1 MCTSTH
7 FFLGANSGRGFQ
19 SLFDRFCEPADF
31 DDLLVLKGSAG
42 CGKSTMMRRI
52 GEAMEERGEEV
63 EYLHCSGDP
72 DSLDGVHIPRLRTA
86 VVDGTSPHV
95 VEPKYPAAVE
105 RYVNLGAYWDLA
117 GIKGEREAVTQWSEA
132 CSAAYRR
139 AYRALGAARQMED
152 SAAALAAEGMDFDKL
167 QRRTDGILARELRGR
182 GGGGADR
189 WRFLGSLTCRGPV
202 WRFDTAGALC
212 PKIYQIQDSYGLA
225 WPMLERIHA
234 AARARGFRAV
244 VCPSPEHPDRIEHL
258 LLPEL
263 WLAFVTSREGMVYDG
278 PAYRRV
284 RVDAM
289 IPAAYCKRFRSRLR
303 FTRRMVQVLREEGM
317 AALGEAKAAHDQLEA
332 VYHPHVDF
340 DGVAGL
346 TAREL
351 ERMER
356 RLEALGEGPRP

>member
-117 GIKGEREAVTQWSEA
+117 GIKGEREAVTQWSGLL
-132 CSAAYRR
+132 RR
-139 AYRALGAARQMED
+139 LPAGLPGPGGRPADG
-152 SAAALAAEGMDFDKL
+152 G
-167 QRRTDGILARELRGR
+167 QRRRP
-182 GGGGADR
+182 GGGG
-189 WRFLGSLTCRGPV
+189 
-202 WRFDTAGALC
+202 
-212 PKIYQIQDSYGLA
+212 YGL
-225 WPMLERIHA
+225 
-234 AARARGFRAV
+234 
-244 VCPSPEHPDRIEHL
+244 
-258 LLPEL
+258 
-263 WLAFVTSREGMVYDG
+263 
-278 PAYRRV
+278 
-284 RVDAM
+284 
-289 IPAAYCKRFRSRLR
+289 
-303 FTRRMVQVLREEGM
+303 
-317 AALGEAKAAHDQLEA
+317 
-332 VYHPHVDF
+332 
-340 DGVAGL
+340 
-346 TAREL
+346 
-351 ERMER
+351 
-356 RLEALGEGPRP
+356 

>member
-152 SAAALAAEGMDFDKL
+152 SAAALAAELCAGA
-167 QRRTDGILARELRGR
+167 GLAADAPDALVITGNTAMLYLLT
-182 GGGGADR
+182 GADPDCLAHAPFEADR
-189 WRFLGSLTCRGPV
+189 LFGETLTGADLGLCCPGAAVYLPRCISAFVGA
-202 WRFDTAGALC
+202 DTATAL
-212 PKIYQIQDSYGLA
+212 LA
-225 WPMLERIHA
+225 
-234 AARARGFRAV
+234 
-244 VCPSPEHPDRIEHL
+244 
-258 LLPEL
+258 
-263 WLAFVTSREGMVYDG
+263 
-278 PAYRRV
+278 
-284 RVDAM
+284 
-289 IPAAYCKRFRSRLR
+289 
-303 FTRRMVQVLREEGM
+303 
-317 AALGEAKAAHDQLEA
+317 
-332 VYHPHVDF
+332 
-340 DGVAGL
+340 AGL
-346 TAREL
+346 TEQPGVHLLADIGTNGEIALWDGHTLSCCSTAAGPKATKQARS
-351 ERMER
+351 RVFSS
-356 RLEALGEGPRP
+356 GSGPEQVTAAVSSSLQASCSAVRGAGSLRT

>member
-139 AYRALGAARQMED
+139 A
-152 SAAALAAEGMDFDKL
+152 
-167 QRRTDGILARELRGR
+167 
-182 GGGGADR
+182 
-189 WRFLGSLTCRGPV
+189 
-202 WRFDTAGALC
+202 
-212 PKIYQIQDSYGLA
+212 
-225 WPMLERIHA
+225 
-234 AARARGFRAV
+234 
-244 VCPSPEHPDRIEHL
+244 
-258 LLPEL
+258 
-263 WLAFVTSREGMVYDG
+263 
-278 PAYRRV
+278 
-284 RVDAM
+284 
-289 IPAAYCKRFRSRLR
+289 
-303 FTRRMVQVLREEGM
+303 
-317 AALGEAKAAHDQLEA
+317 
-332 VYHPHVDF
+332 
-340 DGVAGL
+340 
-346 TAREL
+346 
-351 ERMER
+351 
-356 RLEALGEGPRP
+356 

>member
-202 WRFDTAGALC
+202 
-212 PKIYQIQDSYGLA
+212 
-225 WPMLERIHA
+225 
-234 AARARGFRAV
+234 
-244 VCPSPEHPDRIEHL
+244 
-258 LLPEL
+258 
-263 WLAFVTSREGMVYDG
+263 
-278 PAYRRV
+278 
-284 RVDAM
+284 
-289 IPAAYCKRFRSRLR
+289 
-303 FTRRMVQVLREEGM
+303 
-317 AALGEAKAAHDQLEA
+317 
-332 VYHPHVDF
+332 
-340 DGVAGL
+340 
-346 TAREL
+346 
-351 ERMER
+351 
-356 RLEALGEGPRP
+356 